1 MSCKNC
7 EERRKL
13 ARDALLRSAVG
24 ETIMHVAKGAAEM
37 AGVKKKTATAERKKA
52 VAKRESGI
60 TGNKAGSANTTQ
72 EQD

>member
-24 ETIMHVAKGAAEM
+24 EFITHIAKGAAEM
-37 AGVKKKTATAERKKA
+37 VGVKKKTAIAERKKA
-52 VAKRESGI
+52 EAKRESGASGKKVAP
-60 TGNKAGSANTTQ
+60 TNTEQ

>member
-13 ARDALLRSAVG
+13 AREALLRSAVG
-24 ETIMHVAKGAAEM
+24 ETIIHIAKGAAEM
-37 AGVKKKTATAERKKA
+37 AGLKKKTAIAEKKA
-52 VAKRESGI
+52 VAKRKSGA
-60 TGNKAGSANTTQ
+60 TGKKTVPVNTEQ

>member
-24 ETIMHVAKGAAEM
+24 ETIIHIAKGAAEIT
-37 AGVKKKTATAERKKA
+37 GVKKKTAIVERKKA
-52 VAKRESGI
+52 VAKLESGAS
-60 TGNKAGSANTTQ
+60 GKRAVLVNTEE

>member
-1 MSCKNC
+1 MSCKDC
-7 EERRKL
+7 KERRKL

-37 AGVKKKTATAERKKA
+37 AGVKKKTAIAERKKA
-52 VAKRESGI
+52 VAKRKSG
-60 TGNKAGSANTTQ
+60 TSGKKAVTANTGQ

>member
-1 MSCKNC
+1 MSCKDC

-13 ARDALLRSAVG
+13 AREALLRSAVG

-52 VAKRESGI
+52 VAKRKSG
-60 TGNKAGSANTTQ
+60 TSGKKAVTASTEQ

>member
-1 MSCKNC
+1 MNCKNC

-37 AGVKKKTATAERKKA
+37 AGVKKKTAIAERKKA
-52 VAKRESGI
+52 VVKRESGAS
-60 TGNKAGSANTTQ
+60 GEKTTPATTAQ

>member
-37 AGVKKKTATAERKKA
+37 AGVKKKTAIAERKKA
-52 VAKRESGI
+52 VAKRKSGI

>member
-1 MSCKNC
+1 MSCKDC

-24 ETIMHVAKGAAEM
+24 ETIKHVAKGAAEM
-37 AGVKKKTATAERKKA
+37 AGVKKKTAIAERKKA
-52 VAKRESGI
+52 VAKRKSGAA
-60 TGNKAGSANTTQ
+60 GKKAIPANTEQ